1 MISCDEA
8 AIICSKT
15 QYREAGFWERLQLR
29 MHLLICKTC
38 PSFSRKN
45 RQLSNLCDQAVIKT
59 LSVGGKIQVK
69 KATSIH
75 PSADA

>member
-8 AIICSKT
+8 AVICSKT
-15 QYREAGFWERLQLR
+15 QYREAGFWERLQLK
-29 MHLLICKTC
+29 MHLLLCKTC

-59 LSVGGKIQVK
+59 LSSEEKSRLK
-69 KATSIH
+69 KQLQST
-75 PSADA
+75 PSEDA